1 MLYIKFGQDN
11 PSSFREETENILM
24 LMHDD
29 GQKRIAK
36 DDSGYLHVKK
46 KTFLRWAKI
55 KKNCLSMNTSDTVY

>member
-46 KTFLRWAKI
+46 PFLR
-55 KKNCLSMNTSDTVY
+55 

>member
-1 MLYIKFGQDN
+1 MLYTNIDQDN

-46 KTFLRWAKI
+46 TLLKVSYTLCFVQA
-55 KKNCLSMNTSDTVY
+55 

>member
-11 PSSFREETENILM
+11 PSSLREETDNILM

-46 KTFLRWAKI
+46 KNLLKVSYTLCFVQA
-55 KKNCLSMNTSDTVY
+55 

>member
-24 LMHDD
+24 LLHDD

-46 KTFLRWAKI
+46 TLLKVSYTLCFVQA
-55 KKNCLSMNTSDTVY
+55 

>member
-11 PSSFREETENILM
+11 PSSLREETDNILM

-46 KTFLRWAKI
+46 KP
-55 KKNCLSMNTSDTVY
+55 S

>member
-24 LMHDD
+24 LMLHDD

-36 DDSGYLHVKK
+36 DDSGYLYVKK
-46 KTFLRWAKI
+46 ILLKVSYTLCFVQA
-55 KKNCLSMNTSDTVY
+55 